1 MKKLTALV
9 LVIVTLLSL
18 VACGGSSLYSAAAT
32 QSNMEKKGYE
42 VEVIA
47 DKEEILSELDDMT
60 GMEFPV
66 PTALITGEA
75 GDKELSIMLFA
86 SEKDAVAF
94 KKAYEDVLSKTIEQL
109 VALLGEEAVK
119 EMMGDSVAL
128 TADKNALYQ
137 SVTAAEAKAV
147 LG

>member
-1 MKKLTALV
+1 MKIALGCDHGALALKTALIPH
-9 LVIVTLLSL
+9 L
-18 VACGGSSLYSAAAT
+18 
-32 QSNMEKKGYE
+32 EKKGYE

-137 SVTAAEAKAV
+137 SVTAVEAKAV